1 MSTLRLAKAAAWE
14 RNAAWAQGLGLCPL
28 FAVTTS
34 VENAAALAAA
44 SAMVLVGAA
53 AAVSALRAFVPTA
66 ARLPCFVLVIATLT
80 ASVTMMAEAFAFS
93 VYAKV
98 ALFLQ
103 LVVTNC
109 MILGRIEQFASRQPA
124 PRAVLDALGTAAGF
138 ALALLAL
145 AVARQ
150 SLGHAVPLATLAPGG
165 FIVAGLSLAAA
176 RALAWRR

>member
-1 MSTLRLAKAAAWE
+1 MLR
-14 RNAAWAQGLGLCPL
+14 N
-28 FAVTTS
+28 
-34 VENAAALAAA
+34 
-44 SAMVLVGAA
+44 
-53 AAVSALRAFVPTA
+53 FVPAA

-109 MILGRIEQFASRQPA
+109 MILGRLEQFASRQPA
-124 PRAVLDALGTAAGF
+124 PRAILDALGTAAGF

-145 AVARQ
+145 AVAR
-150 SLGHAVPLATLAPGG
+150 AVPRRRR
-165 FIVAGLSLAAA
+165 AA
-176 RALAWRR
+176 RHVGARRLHRRGALVGRGAGVGVAPLSIGWHNLFRNAFNRVKLTPVSRLEELDEGCATP